1 MNLKKLSKR
10 EKLILAAAACA
21 IGLFGLVQ
29 LVVVPVFDKRDRMR
43 STLQAKT
50 VVLQEMRQLQSEY
63 NSVTQRS
70 AQAKAR
76 FDRRS
81 SGFTLFS
88 FLDKLAGEAGVKDR
102 ITYMKPSKTVQKNN
116 SYKLSRVEMKLEGIT
131 LEQLTTYLY
140 GVETSENMVSVSK
153 ISVSKKDNKQ
163 GLLNAVLLVE
173 TVET

>member
-29 LVVVPVFDKRDRMR
+29 LVVVPFFAKRDRMQAM
-43 STLQAKT
+43 LQAKS

-63 NSVTQRS
+63 TSLKQSSER
-70 AQAKAR
+70 AKAR
-76 FDRRS
+76 FNRRS
-81 SGFTLFS
+81 RGFTLFS
-88 FLDKLAGEAGVKDR
+88 FLDKLAGEAGIKDR
-102 ITYMKPSKTVQKNN
+102 ITYMKPSKTVQKSN

-131 LEQLTTYLY
+131 LEQLTSYLY
-140 GVETSENMVSVSK
+140 GVETSENMAGISK
-153 ISVSKKDNKQ
+153 ISISKKDNKQ

-173 TVET
+173 TVEI

>member
-1 MNLKKLSKR
+1 VNLKKLSKR
-10 EKLILAAAACA
+10 EKLIVAAAACV
-21 IGLFGLVQ
+21 IVLFGLVQ

-43 STLQAKT
+43 TTLRAKT
-50 VVLQEMRQLQSEY
+50 VELQEMLQLQSEY
-63 NSVTQRS
+63 NSLTQRS
-70 AQAKAR
+70 AKAKAR

-102 ITYMKPSKTVQKNN
+102 ITYMKPSKTVQKSNA
-116 SYKLSRVEMKLEGIT
+116 YKLSRVEMKLEGIT

-140 GVETSENMVSVSK
+140 GVETSENMVSVNK
-153 ISVSKKDNKQ
+153 ISISKKDNKQ